1 MAYSEIPSR
10 SSESI
15 YLSSLSQASDK
26 DIKLKLGL
34 AELIFQALI
43 LILLV

>member
-1 MAYSEIPSR
+1 MSNTQFQEREAEA
-10 SSESI
+10 I
-15 YLSSLSQASDK
+15 YLSDFHQTNGK

-43 LILLV
+43 LVLLV